1 MKRHS
6 PEAQGYADMD
16 LQVAL
21 PVSDQSM
28 DVDARNLKRPRGRD
42 LAVVEYETPA
52 LKRQKESSRKRGREE
67 EGKSARKHLRF
78 TYPDDYDDDEL

>member
-42 LAVVEYETPA
+42 LAVVEYEIPSDA
-52 LKRQKESSRKRGREE
+52 
-67 EGKSARKHLRF
+67 
-78 TYPDDYDDDEL
+78 